1 MIDRMKLKT
10 RIALLVIAALLGLV
24 SLVVFSAVETRRD
37 MLNGRKEVIQSVL
50 EGFTRPWRP
59 IRRRKWLVR

>member
-24 SLVVFSAVETRRD
+24 SLVVFSAEQ
-37 MLNGRKEVIQSVL
+37 I
-50 EGFTRPWRP
+50 
-59 IRRRKWLVR
+59 

>member
-24 SLVVFSAVETRRD
+24 SLVVFSAV
-37 MLNGRKEVIQSVL
+37 GSV
-50 EGFTRPWRP
+50 
-59 IRRRKWLVR
+59 